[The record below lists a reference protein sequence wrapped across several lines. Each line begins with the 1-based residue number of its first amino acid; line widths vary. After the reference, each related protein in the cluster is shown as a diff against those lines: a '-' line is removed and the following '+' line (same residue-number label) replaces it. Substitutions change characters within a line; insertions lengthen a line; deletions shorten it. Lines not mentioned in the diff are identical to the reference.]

1 MKETRRLRV
10 IYFVI
15 SVFLLM
21 FVCMVCE
28 NNQNEE
34 TRICRTYEEMDYV
47 VCYDSEWKSY
57 DEMKLEGVNFIE
69 GGLKNF
75 ILQSDFGII
84 EVEDGEIIYSNITKK
99 DSSESF
105 LFYSLDSPSNHLSK
119 VYEKIFRRFAS

>member
-47 VCYDSEWKSY
+47 VCYDSKWKSY

-84 EVEDGEIIYSNITKK
+84 EVEDGKIIYSNITK
-99 DSSESF
+99 
-105 LFYSLDSPSNHLSK
+105 
-119 VYEKIFRRFAS
+119 